1 MLSHTVRHQPSRMCT
16 LSPTVLLYED
26 RRRTPCEIRWL
37 DCSASPP
44 KPVAGKS
51 VTFTKQDAIW
61 DMCCVKDNDDEDL
74 LVTTRGYVGIF
85 AYKLKTDE
93 RVWRVKGRRAT
104 KKGKEIG
111 VESIT
116 TDGRGHL
123 FVCGLDECVWIFSTS
138 GNFLATLMRQKSL
151 DTVQP
156 WSISWCRETSS
167 LIVAHTKAND
177 RKYHISNIKEI
188 LETQP
193 EDAREKA
200 TEMQPEVVT
209 ETETQRE
216 GARRNTTNATD
227 KAEQF
232 LADLTQELY
241 AQSSSTAK
249 EHETPTLEEL
259 EMSTMEGNTENLL
272 TLREKL
278 LEELAQVPDSEK
290 EVTTTDES
298 QNTVAE
304 DTPGEEDAGEVPE
317 DAAVEN
323 GDSNVPATAI
333 EEDLKNKTHNVPLE
347 ETEEDLAS
355 AADAGKV
362 AETQDKLRA
371 DEGTDDPFQ
380 TDVTIS
386 NTGTETTE
394 TTQES
399 QSHTLS
405 VHVPESTEQSANAV
419 NVAHSG
425 NDAHASTTTTTADGE
440 FRTEEETVPETSA
453 LVDPSTTDDT
463 LDTNEAS
470 ATAENNTATTIQGDG
485 ETTEVHSLETT
496 KIASA
501 VSIPEGPIGQRDKQ
515 ADEMEQDEFKEGE
528 ICDITANID
537 TVTSNDA
544 HKETMDTAETTS
556 LGRAVTSSGETAEQG
571 PDDAASA
578 EDARGEET
586 NLSVT
591 ANAETTEGVAD
602 EVQELVKDRMEIE
615 EDNNS
620 PAETVNSAVDAV
632 RDEQEVTTSAVA
644 ETTVSATAV
653 NDSSETVEDSSEVAM
668 DTSVTEE
675 VEKNSEVTTRKD
687 AKAAAVGEEVEKTG
701 QKSVSSNYKGKT
713 LFVFP
718 LLFCTPLNSNLSFTI
733 IKRHIPLLS

>member
-37 DCSASPP
+37 DCCASPP

-51 VTFTKQDAIW
+51 VTFTKQDAVW

-93 RVWRVKGRRAT
+93 RLWRVKGRRAT

-167 LIVAHTKAND
+167 LVVAHTKAND
-177 RKYHISNIKEI
+177 RKYHFSNIKEI

-200 TEMQPEVVT
+200 TETQPEVVREMT
-209 ETETQRE
+209 TETQRE
-216 GARRNTTNATD
+216 GARKNTTNATD

-232 LADLTQELY
+232 LSDLRQELY
-241 AQSSSTAK
+241 ARSSSAVK
-249 EHETPTLEEL
+249 EHETPALEEL
-259 EMSTMEGNTENLL
+259 EMSTMEENTENLL

-290 EVTTTDES
+290 EVTTTDDS
-298 QNTVAE
+298 QNTMAE
-304 DTPGEEDAGEVPE
+304 DSPAEADAGEVPG

-323 GDSNVPATAI
+323 RDSNVPATAI
-333 EEDLKNKTHNVPLE
+333 EEDLASVANAGNVAEKQENLRAGDGTDGPSQ
-347 ETEEDLAS
+347 TDLA
-355 AADAGKV
+355 V
-362 AETQDKLRA
+362 
-371 DEGTDDPFQ
+371 
-380 TDVTIS
+380 S
-386 NTGTETTE
+386 NTGTETAE

-399 QSHTLS
+399 QSHALN
-405 VHVPESTEQSANAV
+405 VHVPESTEESANAV
-419 NVAHSG
+419 NVVQFG
-425 NDAHASTTTTTADGE
+425 NDAQASTKATTTADEE
-440 FRTEEETVPETSA
+440 FTTEEETVPETSA
-453 LVDPSTTDDT
+453 LVDPSTRGDT
-463 LDTNEAS
+463 PDTNEAS
-470 ATAENNTATTIQGDG
+470 ATVENSTATTVQSDG
-485 ETTEVHSLETT
+485 ETTELHSLETT

-515 ADEMEQDEFKEGE
+515 AVEMEQDDFEEGE
-528 ICDITANID
+528 ICDTTANTD

-544 HKETMDTAETTS
+544 HKEPMDTTETAS
-556 LGRAVTSSGETAEQG
+556 LGRVVTSSGETAEKG
-571 PDDAASA
+571 PDDAAST
-578 EDARGEET
+578 EDARREET
-586 NLSVT
+586 NLSATV
-591 ANAETTEGVAD
+591 NAETTGVVAD
-602 EVQELVKDRMEIE
+602 EVQELAKDGMEIE

-620 PAETVNSAVDAV
+620 ATETVNPAVGAV
-632 RDEQEVTTSAVA
+632 RDEQEATTSAVA
-644 ETTVSATAV
+644 ETTVSATAA
-653 NDSSETVEDSSEVAM
+653 NESSETMEDSSEIAM

-687 AKAAAVGEEVEKTG
+687 AKAVAVGKEVEKTG
-701 QKSVSSNYKGKT
+701 QKSLSSNYKGKT
-713 LFVFP
+713 LLVFP
-718 LLFCTPLNSNLSFTI
+718 LLCCTPLNSHLSFTI
-733 IKRHIPLLS
+733 IKRHIPLLKAQRSSLVHI

>member
-1 MLSHTVRHQPSRMCT
+1 MLSHTVRHLPSRMCT
-16 LSPTVLLYED
+16 LSPTILLYED

-138 GNFLATLMRQKSL
+138 GNFLATLMRQKSM

-156 WSISWCRETSS
+156 WSISWCGETSS

-200 TEMQPEVVT
+200 TETLPEVVA
-209 ETETQRE
+209 ETDTQRE
-216 GARRNTTNATD
+216 GSRKNTTNATD

-232 LADLTQELY
+232 LSDLRQELY
-241 AQSSSTAK
+241 ARSSSTAR
-249 EHETPTLEEL
+249 EHETPTPEEL
-259 EMSTMEGNTENLL
+259 EMSTTEENTENLL

-290 EVTTTDES
+290 EVTTTDDS

-304 DTPGEEDAGEVPE
+304 DSPAEEDAGEVPG

-323 GDSNVPATAI
+323 RDSNVPATAI
-333 EEDLKNKTHNVPLE
+333 EEDLKNKAHNIPLE
-347 ETEEDLAS
+347 ETEEGLAS
-355 AADAGKV
+355 AADAGKLT
-362 AETQDKLRA
+362 ETQDNLRA
-371 DEGTDDPFQ
+371 DEGTDDPLQ
-380 TDVTIS
+380 TDVTVS
-386 NTGTETTE
+386 DTGTETAE

-405 VHVPESTEQSANAV
+405 VHVPESTEESANAV
-419 NVAHSG
+419 NVFQSG
-425 NDAHASTTTTTADGE
+425 NDAHALTTTTTADGE
-440 FRTEEETVPETSA
+440 FRTEEETVPEASA
-453 LVDPSTTDDT
+453 RVDPSTRDDT
-463 LDTNEAS
+463 PDINEAS
-470 ATAENNTATTIQGDG
+470 ATVENSTATTIQSDG

-528 ICDITANID
+528 ICDTTANTN

-544 HKETMDTAETTS
+544 HKEIMDTAETAS
-556 LGRAVTSSGETAEQG
+556 LGRAVASSGETAEQG
-571 PDDAASA
+571 PDDDVST
-578 EDARGEET
+578 EDARREET
-586 NLSVT
+586 NLAAT

-602 EVQELVKDRMEIE
+602 EVQELAKDRVDIE

-620 PAETVNSAVDAV
+620 PAETVNSAADAA
-632 RDEQEVTTSAVA
+632 RDDQEVITSAVA

-653 NDSSETVEDSSEVAM
+653 NESSETVEDSSEIAM
-668 DTSVTEE
+668 DTSVSEE
-675 VEKNSEVTTRKD
+675 VEKNSEMTTPED
-687 AKAAAVGEEVEKTG
+687 AKAALEGEGEKTG
-701 QKSVSSNYKGKT
+701 HKSLSSNYKGKR
-713 LFVFP
+713 
-718 LLFCTPLNSNLSFTI
+718 LLFFLSVA
-733 IKRHIPLLS
+733 R